1 LNYIRY
7 ISTIAGAGNV
17 YSAAGMYTLVKHF
30 HDKFGAA
37 WQQEYLELVNF
48 LDRKR
53 VSLGFELVS
62 RCLGEHGSLPN
73 CDHLVLNVA
82 MDRDSLA
89 PYSPLLLVR
98 LKERFLLEVNVI
110 PTECFSESL

>member
-1 LNYIRY
+1 MFGHLVV
-7 ISTIAGAGNV
+7 IAGAGNV
-17 YSAAGMYTLVKHF
+17 YSIAGLYTLVKHF
-30 HDKFGAA
+30 RDHFGAS
-37 WQQEYLELVNF
+37 WQAEYLELVDF
-48 LDRKR
+48 LDRRR
-53 VSLGFELVS
+53 VSLGFELVT

-98 LKERFLLEVNVI
+98 LKERFLLEVKAILV
-110 PTECFSESL
+110 